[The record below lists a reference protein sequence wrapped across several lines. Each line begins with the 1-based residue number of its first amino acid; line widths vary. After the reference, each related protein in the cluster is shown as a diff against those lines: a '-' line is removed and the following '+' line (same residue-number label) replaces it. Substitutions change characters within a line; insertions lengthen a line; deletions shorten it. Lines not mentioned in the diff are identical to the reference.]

1 MAGRF
6 QTILRLIYPPRCLS
20 CGGLVDSEFGLC
32 ADCWRE
38 TAFIG
43 GLVCDLCGTPLP
55 GEELAQEKV
64 HCDDCM
70 TIARPWASGRAAL
83 IYKGTGRKLVLALK
97 HGDRQDIVQPAA
109 AWMAQA
115 ARPILKSDTLIAP
128 VPLHW
133 TRMLRR
139 RYNQSALLSKALAH
153 NTDLDHCPD
162 LLVRKRRTA
171 SLDGAGRDAR
181 FAMLS
186 AAIAVAPAR
195 RHRLIG
201 RSILI
206 VDDVMTSGATLA
218 ACADACLTA
227 DAKQVFVVT
236 LARVAK
242 DA

>member
-55 GEELAQEKV
+55 GEQLAQEKV
-64 HCDDCM
+64 HCDDCL

-83 IYKGTGRKLVLALK
+83 LYKGTGRKLVLALK

-115 ARPILKSDTLIAP
+115 ARPILQPDTLIVP

-139 RYNQSALLSKALAH
+139 RYNQSALLSTALAH
-153 NTDLDHCPD
+153 NIGLDHCPD

-186 AAIAVAPAR
+186 AAIAVSPSW
-195 RHRLIG
+195 RHRLVG

-227 DAKQVFVVT
+227 DAAQVFVVT